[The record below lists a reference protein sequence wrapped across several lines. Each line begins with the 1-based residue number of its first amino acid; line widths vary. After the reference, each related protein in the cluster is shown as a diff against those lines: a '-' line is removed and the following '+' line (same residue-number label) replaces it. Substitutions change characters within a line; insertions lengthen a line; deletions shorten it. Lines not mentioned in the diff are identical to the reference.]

1 MHAVRYFCDGVP
13 YVLLKFTILK
23 QLLQVISWWTR
34 ARVGLSGRLA
44 DYESILSL
52 SLREPAREVRQKLE
66 DAFHPPAR
74 SWGEWWLHCSR
85 PFSHSY
91 SRKTLPSAE
100 STALAVTLKPCLVY
114 LPIVSAPSAHFICTH
129 SGRDVGTRW
138 FIAYQNIVVWYYTG
152 F

>member
-1 MHAVRYFCDGVP
+1 MHAVRYFCDGVCSAEV
-13 YVLLKFTILK
+13 YDTKTIVTSDKLMNTCEGGVVWK
-23 QLLQVISWWTR
+23 TGRWW
-34 ARVGLSGRLA
+34 VNS
-44 DYESILSL
+44 LSL
-52 SLREPAREVRQKLE
+52 SLSEPAREVRQKLE

-129 SGRDVGTRW
+129 SGRDVDTRW
-138 FIAYQNIVVWYYTG
+138 FTAFQNIVVWHYTG